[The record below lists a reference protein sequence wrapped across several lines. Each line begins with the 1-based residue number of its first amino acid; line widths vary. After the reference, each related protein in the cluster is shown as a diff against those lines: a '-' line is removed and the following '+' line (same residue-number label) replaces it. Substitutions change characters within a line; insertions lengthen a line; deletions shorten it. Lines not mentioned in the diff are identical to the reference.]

1 MRTLA
6 IFSSIPDI
14 WTATGGSPNVYIEFA
29 AVTQRLL
36 LVLFS
41 CRSGLL
47 RLFFHCS
54 SNSLLLGESVAFC
67 DEEDLCY
74 FSNS

>member
-14 WTATGGSPNVYIEFA
+14 WTATGDSPNVYIEFA
-29 AVTQRLL
+29 AVAQRLL

-54 SNSLLLGESVAFC
+54 SNSLLLGEYVKFC
-67 DEEDLCY
+67 IL
-74 FSNS
+74 